1 MSEENTDIMPV
12 VLENDY
18 GIRPAGKPDECF
30 YCGQKVGHR
39 HKPDCVVVTKKVM
52 MRFTIDIPVNVPH
65 SWSKD
70 DIDFRYNGGT
80 WCADNLIDML
90 EDYESKNG
98 CLCGITS
105 AEMVEVLDDTPVVDS
120 DD

>member
-1 MSEENTDIMPV
+1 MIEENTNIMPV

-30 YCGQKVGHR
+30 YCQQKVGQH
-39 HKPDCVVVTKKVM
+39 HKPNCVVIVKKVLV
-52 MRFTIDIPVNVPH
+52 RFTIDIPVNVPH
-65 SWSKD
+65 SWSKE
-70 DIDFRYNGGT
+70 DIDFRYNDSS

-90 EDYESKNG
+90 QKHASANG
-98 CLCGITS
+98 CICGITR
-105 AEMVEVLDDTPVVDS
+105 AEMVEVLDNTPVRDS